1 LIFCLQA
8 LISRP
13 RHDFPAHM
21 NEEKDMGVENSME
34 PVAVHTEGAE
44 QPVRQEESDPL
55 KLALQAVD
63 ALKEENA
70 QLRDKLLR
78 GLADMEN
85 LRKRLERE
93 KAEATLYAASNFAR
107 DLLSVAD
114 NFSRALAAVT
124 TEQRAAADEMSSN
137 LLAGIEVT
145 ERELTNVLERHG
157 IRRIDAMGQKFDPHM
172 HQAMFE
178 VPTADHPAGTV
189 VQVMQNGYAIGTRC
203 LRPALVGV
211 AKVPAN
217 DP

>member
-1 LIFCLQA
+1 
-8 LISRP
+8 
-13 RHDFPAHM
+13 M
-21 NEEKDMGVENSME
+21 NEEKDMGVENSMD

-70 QLRDKLLR
+70 QLKDKLLR

-114 NFSRALAAVT
+114 NFSRAVAAVT
-124 TEQRAAADEMSSN
+124 PEQRAAADEMSSN

-157 IRRIDAMGQKFDPHM
+157 IRRIDALGQKFDPHM

-211 AKVPAN
+211 SKAPAN

>member
-1 LIFCLQA
+1 
-8 LISRP
+8 
-13 RHDFPAHM
+13 M
-21 NEEKDMGVENSME
+21 NEENDMGVENSAE
-34 PVAVHTEGAE
+34 SITEGPE
-44 QPVRQEESDPL
+44 QPVRQEEESDSL

-70 QLRDKLLR
+70 QLKDKLLR
-78 GLADMEN
+78 ALADMEN
-85 LRKRLERE
+85 LRKRAERE

-124 TEQRAAADEMSSN
+124 PEQRAAADEMSSN

-189 VQVMQNGYAIGTRC
+189 VQVMQNGYAIGARC

-211 AKVPAN
+211 AKAPAN

>member
-1 LIFCLQA
+1 
-8 LISRP
+8 
-13 RHDFPAHM
+13 M
-21 NEEKDMGVENSME
+21 NEEKDMGVENSAE
-34 PVAVHTEGAE
+34 PIAVHAEGAE

-63 ALKEENA
+63 ALREENA
-70 QLRDKLLR
+70 QLKDKLLR

-114 NFSRALAAVT
+114 NFSRAVAAVT
-124 TEQRAAADEMSSN
+124 PEQRAAADEMSSN

-157 IRRIDAMGQKFDPHM
+157 IRRIDALGQKFDPHM

-211 AKVPAN
+211 SKAPAN

>member
-1 LIFCLQA
+1 
-8 LISRP
+8 
-13 RHDFPAHM
+13 M
-21 NEEKDMGVENSME
+21 NKENDMGVENSAE
-34 PVAVHTEGAE
+34 SITEGPE
-44 QPVRQEESDPL
+44 QPVRQEEESDSL

-70 QLRDKLLR
+70 QLKDKLLR
-78 GLADMEN
+78 ALADMEN
-85 LRKRLERE
+85 LRKRAERE

-124 TEQRAAADEMSSN
+124 PEQRAAADEMSSN

-172 HQAMFE
+172 HQAIFE
-178 VPTADHPAGTV
+178 VPTADHPGGTV

-211 AKVPAN
+211 AKAPAN

>member
-1 LIFCLQA
+1 MPASHDIA
-8 LISRP
+8 D
-13 RHDFPAHM
+13 RHDFRARM
-21 NEEKDMGVENSME
+21 NEEKDMGVENSAE
-34 PVAVHTEGAE
+34 PMGVHTEGAE

-63 ALKEENA
+63 ALKEENG
-70 QLRDKLLR
+70 QLKDKLLR
-78 GLADMEN
+78 TLADMDN

-124 TEQRAAADEMSSN
+124 PEQRTAADEMSSN

-172 HQAMFE
+172 HQAIFE

-211 AKVPAN
+211 AKAPAN

>member
-1 LIFCLQA
+1 
-8 LISRP
+8 
-13 RHDFPAHM
+13 M
-21 NEEKDMGVENSME
+21 NEEKDMGVENSAE
-34 PVAVHTEGAE
+34 PIAVHTEGAE

-70 QLRDKLLR
+70 QLKDKLLR
-78 GLADMEN
+78 TLADMEN

-124 TEQRAAADEMSSN
+124 PEQRTAADEMSSN

-172 HQAMFE
+172 HQAIFE
-178 VPTADHPAGTV
+178 VPTADQPAGTV

-211 AKVPAN
+211 AKAPAN

>member
-1 LIFCLQA
+1 
-8 LISRP
+8 
-13 RHDFPAHM
+13 M
-21 NEEKDMGVENSME
+21 NEEKDMGVENSAE
-34 PVAVHTEGAE
+34 SIADSTEGPE

-55 KLALQAVD
+55 QLALQAVD
-63 ALKEENA
+63 VLKEENA
-70 QLRDKLLR
+70 QLKDKLLR
-78 GLADMEN
+78 TLADMEN

-124 TEQRAAADEMSSN
+124 PEQRAAADEMSSN
-137 LLAGIEVT
+137 LVAGIEVT
-145 ERELTNVLERHG
+145 ERELINVLERHG
-157 IRRIDAMGQKFDPHM
+157 IRRIDAMGQKFDPNM

-189 VQVMQNGYAIGTRC
+189 VQVMQNGYAIGNRC

-211 AKVPAN
+211 AKAPAN

>member
-1 LIFCLQA
+1 
-8 LISRP
+8 
-13 RHDFPAHM
+13 M
-21 NEEKDMGVENSME
+21 NEEKDMGVENSAE
-34 PVAVHTEGAE
+34 PIALRTEGPE
-44 QPVRQEESDPL
+44 QPISQEESDPL

-70 QLRDKLLR
+70 QLKDKLLR
-78 GLADMEN
+78 TLAEMEN
-85 LRKRLERE
+85 LRKRSERE

-114 NFSRALAAVT
+114 NFSRALSAVT
-124 TEQRAAADEMSSN
+124 PGQRAAADGMSSN

-145 ERELTNVLERHG
+145 ERELINVLERHG

-211 AKVPAN
+211 AKAPAN

>member
-1 LIFCLQA
+1 
-8 LISRP
+8 
-13 RHDFPAHM
+13 M
-21 NEEKDMGVENSME
+21 NEEKDMGAENS
-34 PVAVHTEGAE
+34 AE
-44 QPVRQEESDPL
+44 TISVRTDAGLEQTVQQEETDPL

-63 ALKEENA
+63 AMKEESA
-70 QLRDKLLR
+70 QLKDRLLR
-78 GLADMEN
+78 TLADMEN
-85 LRKRLERE
+85 LRKRSERE

-124 TEQRAAADEMSSN
+124 PEQRAAADEMSSN

-145 ERELTNVLERHG
+145 ERELMNVLERHG

-178 VPTADHPAGTV
+178 VPTADQPAGTI
-189 VQVMQNGYAIGTRC
+189 VQVMQNGYAIGNRC

-211 AKVPAN
+211 AKAPAN

>member
-1 LIFCLQA
+1 
-8 LISRP
+8 
-13 RHDFPAHM
+13 M

-211 AKVPAN
+211 AKAPAN

>member
-1 LIFCLQA
+1 
-8 LISRP
+8 
-13 RHDFPAHM
+13 M
-21 NEEKDMGVENSME
+21 NEEKDMGVENSAE
-34 PVAVHTEGAE
+34 SIAVSTEGPE

-55 KLALQAVD
+55 QLALQAVD
-63 ALKEENA
+63 VLKEENA
-70 QLRDKLLR
+70 QLKDKLLR
-78 GLADMEN
+78 TLADMEN

-124 TEQRAAADEMSSN
+124 PEQRAAADEMSSN
-137 LLAGIEVT
+137 LVAGIEVT
-145 ERELTNVLERHG
+145 ERELINVLERHG
-157 IRRIDAMGQKFDPHM
+157 IRRIDAMGQKFDPNM

-189 VQVMQNGYAIGTRC
+189 VQVMQNGYAIGNRC

-211 AKVPAN
+211 AKAPAN

>member
-1 LIFCLQA
+1 
-8 LISRP
+8 
-13 RHDFPAHM
+13 M
-21 NEEKDMGVENSME
+21 NEEKDMGAENSAE
-34 PVAVHTEGAE
+34 PIAVHTEDAE

-63 ALKEENA
+63 ALKDENA
-70 QLRDKLLR
+70 QLKDKLLR
-78 GLADMEN
+78 ALADMEN
-85 LRKRLERE
+85 LRKRSERE

-114 NFSRALAAVT
+114 NFSRALATVT
-124 TEQRAAADEMSSN
+124 PEQRAAADEMSSN

-157 IRRIDAMGQKFDPHM
+157 IRRIDAIGQKFDPHM

-178 VPTADHPAGTV
+178 VPTADQPAGTV
-189 VQVMQNGYAIGTRC
+189 VQVVQNGYAIGNRC

-211 AKVPAN
+211 AKAPAN

>member
-1 LIFCLQA
+1 
-8 LISRP
+8 
-13 RHDFPAHM
+13 
-21 NEEKDMGVENSME
+21 MGVENSTE
-34 PVAVHTEGAE
+34 PVSVHAEGAE

-63 ALKEENA
+63 ALREENA
-70 QLRDKLLR
+70 QLKDKLLR

-124 TEQRAAADEMSSN
+124 PEQRAAADEVSSN

-189 VQVMQNGYAIGTRC
+189 VQIMQNGYAIGTRC

-211 AKVPAN
+211 AKAPAN

>member
-1 LIFCLQA
+1 
-8 LISRP
+8 
-13 RHDFPAHM
+13 M
-21 NEEKDMGVENSME
+21 NEEKDMGENSAE
-34 PVAVHTEGAE
+34 SITLRTEGPE
-44 QPVRQEESDPL
+44 QPVLQEESDPL
-55 KLALQAVD
+55 QLALQAVD

-70 QLRDKLLR
+70 QLKDKLLR
-78 GLADMEN
+78 TLADMEN
-85 LRKRLERE
+85 LRKRSERE
-93 KAEATLYAASNFAR
+93 RAEATLYAASNFAR

-124 TEQRAAADEMSSN
+124 PEQRAAADEMSGN

-145 ERELTNVLERHG
+145 ERELMNVLERHG

-178 VPTADHPAGTV
+178 VPTAEHPAGTV

-211 AKVPAN
+211 AKAPAN

>member
-1 LIFCLQA
+1 
-8 LISRP
+8 
-13 RHDFPAHM
+13 M
-21 NEEKDMGVENSME
+21 NEEKDMGVENSAE

-44 QPVRQEESDPL
+44 QPVLKEESDPL

-70 QLRDKLLR
+70 QLKDKLLR
-78 GLADMEN
+78 TLADMEN

-124 TEQRAAADEMSSN
+124 PEQRTAADEMSSN

-172 HQAMFE
+172 HQAIFE

-211 AKVPAN
+211 AKAPAN

>member
-1 LIFCLQA
+1 LPASPDIA
-8 LISRP
+8 A
-13 RHDFPAHM
+13 RHDFQARM
-21 NEEKDMGVENSME
+21 NEEKDMGVENSMD

-63 ALKEENA
+63 ALREENA
-70 QLRDKLLR
+70 QLKDKLLR

-114 NFSRALAAVT
+114 NFSRAVAAVT
-124 TEQRAAADEMSSN
+124 PEQRAAADEMSSN

-157 IRRIDAMGQKFDPHM
+157 IRRIDALGQKFDPHM

-211 AKVPAN
+211 AKAPAN

>member
-1 LIFCLQA
+1 
-8 LISRP
+8 
-13 RHDFPAHM
+13 M
-21 NEEKDMGVENSME
+21 NEEKDMGVENSMD

-63 ALKEENA
+63 ALREENA
-70 QLRDKLLR
+70 QLKDKLLR

-114 NFSRALAAVT
+114 NFSRAVAAVT
-124 TEQRAAADEMSSN
+124 PEQRAAADEMSSN

-211 AKVPAN
+211 SKAPAN